1 MVSVYTKGE
10 ICKKCYSC
18 VRSCPTKAIE
28 VHEGQAD
35 IIEELCISCG
45 YCVTTCSQGAKAIKS
60 SIESVLGLLNRHLN
74 GEEKI
79 YAMLAPSFPASF
91 LGTEPEKLVGAL
103 KALGFDGVY
112 EVAFG
117 ADLVSYRYYEE
128 YKKLKNQSSDKFLI
142 SSPCP
147 AVVSYIEKIVP
158 KLLPYLANIASPMEA
173 MARVVKQK
181 IDPKGKIVF
190 IGPCVAKKDEADR
203 SNFVDEV
210 LTYEE
215 LVNLFKMHSVDFT
228 RIKESDFDP
237 PHANLGRIYPVTGGL
252 LKAACIEADLLD
264 SPVYVVEGKERIVDI
279 LSVLADYVKSGKRVN
294 YRFFDLLFCEGCIGG
309 PVMENNLT
317 FYERKKYIVEY
328 INSRPTIKD
337 INQWVTYNREYL
349 NIDLAQEFYP
359 SKTEEPIPPEEEIR
373 KILAMTNKF
382 RPEDELNCRACGY
395 SSCREKAI
403 AVYRGKAEVEMCL
416 PYLITKLEK
425 TIEDLKE
432 NQAKLIQ
439 AEKLASM
446 GQMAAGIAHEINNP
460 LGVVLMYSYLL
471 KDEIQE
477 NSTIK
482 KDVERIIKEAER
494 TRKIVKGILNFARE
508 EKLERKKT
516 DINAL
521 IKNSVED
528 IVGKEV
534 NGKYK
539 IKYSLDPAV
548 NSQWVDESQLKQV
561 FDNIIKNATEA
572 MPEGGTITII
582 TQNGENEFSVTI
594 KDTGPGIPEENIPKL
609 FSPFFTTKPV
619 GKGTGLGLPVC
630 YGIVKMHQGSISAG
644 NNPEGGAYFTI
655 KIKHYV
661 KEGKIAQ
668 NFNR

>member
-45 YCVTTCSQGAKAIKS
+45 YCVTTCSQGAKAIRS
-60 SIESVLGLLNRHLN
+60 SIDSVLNLIKNK
-74 GEEKI
+74 GEQKV

-91 LGTEPEKLVGAL
+91 LNVKPEKLVGAL
-103 KALGFDGVY
+103 RELGFDGVY

-117 ADLVSYRYYEE
+117 ADLVSYRYYQI
-128 YKKLKNQSSDKFLI
+128 YKNLKNEAENKFLI

-158 KLLPYLANIASPMEA
+158 ELLPYLANIASPMEA
-173 MARVVKQK
+173 IARVIKQK
-181 IDPKGKIVF
+181 IDPKGKTVF
-190 IGPCVAKKDEADR
+190 IGPCVAKKDEADK
-203 SNFVDEV
+203 SDFVDEV

-215 LVNLFKMHSVDFT
+215 LAQIFERESIDYNRVKEVDFNL
-228 RIKESDFDP
+228 

-279 LSVLADYVKSGKRVN
+279 LTVLSEYVRNGKRVN
-294 YRFFDLLFCEGCIGG
+294 YKFFDLLFCEGCIGG
-309 PVMENNLT
+309 PVMENDLT

-328 INSRPTIKD
+328 INSRPVIKD
-337 INQWVTYNREYL
+337 IDKWVSFNREYIE
-349 NIDLAQEFYP
+349 IDLTKNFHPEKAV
-359 SKTEEPIPPEEEIR
+359 EPMPTEEEIR

-471 KDEIQE
+471 KDEIGDK
-477 NSTIK
+477 TPVV

-494 TRKIVKGILNFARE
+494 TRKIVKGILNFARK
-508 EKLERKKT
+508 EKIERKEV

-521 IKNSVED
+521 LKRSVED
-528 IVGKEV
+528 IVGNELNK
-534 NGKYK
+534 KYK
-539 IKYSLDPAV
+539 VNYNLDPQV
-548 NSQWVDESQLKQV
+548 GKQWVDESQLKQV

-572 MPEGGTITII
+572 MPEGGTITI
-582 TQNGENEFSVTI
+582 TTKNEENEFSITI
-594 KDTGPGIPEENIPKL
+594 ADTGPGIPEEHLSKL

-630 YGIVKMHQGSISAG
+630 YGIVKMHEGSITAG
-644 NNPEGGAYFTI
+644 NNPDGGAYFTI
-655 KIKHYV
+655 KIKHYT
-661 KEGKIAQ
+661 KEGKIA
-668 NFNR
+668 